1 MTSYND
7 TENHLNK
14 ENVQSDD
21 PVNQEKRSKK
31 NYKNPWYNQGWV
43 WLIVAIISLGV
54 FFFLFQGLIDQL
66 SQLTQATQEQT
77 DAVQEQNQILS
88 GIKEKMNK
96 LMVELNRV
104 ASDVVQAIQSKTK
117 A

>member
-1 MTSYND
+1 MTSYNK
-7 TENHLNK
+7 TEDHINE
-14 ENVQSDD
+14 ENFQSDD
-21 PVNQEKRSKK
+21 PVTREQRSKK
-31 NYKNPWYNQGWV
+31 SYKKPWYNQGWM
-43 WLIVAIISLGV
+43 WLIVVIITLGV
-54 FFFLFQGLIDQL
+54 FIFLFQGLIDQL

-88 GIKEKMNK
+88 GIKEKMNE